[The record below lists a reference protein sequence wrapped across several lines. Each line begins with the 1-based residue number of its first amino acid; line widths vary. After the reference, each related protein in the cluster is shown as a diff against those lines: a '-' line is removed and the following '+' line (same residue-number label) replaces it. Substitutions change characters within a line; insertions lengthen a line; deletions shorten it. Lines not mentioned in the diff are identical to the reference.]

1 VNNHKATECDC
12 AECVAYR
19 TYFYSIGWDMQ
30 KMDYYRR
37 PGLPAQEETSPA
49 LVDDSKKHY
58 RLVRTY
64 GQWQLWFSDRSRE
77 QRWLTDREVAGL
89 NGKTFAENWYDSDQK
104 FKPGGA

>member
-1 VNNHKATECDC
+1 MDCKWPMLPCDC
-12 AECVAYR
+12 DSCKKWSTVFSGMSA
-19 TYFYSIGWDMQ
+19 
-30 KMDYYRR
+30 YRR

-49 LVDDSKKHY
+49 LVDESKKHY